1 MDDTGFFAGAINPHF
16 NLQKTEKQTV
26 FPLNWAFFSSGSGY
40 NKRKARKKGKFMPQQ
55 ESFLATPKGNRLHIG
70 IFGRRNAGKSS
81 LLNALTRQNS
91 AIVSPT
97 AGTTTDPVEK
107 PMELLPLGPVLFI
120 DTAGIDDSGAL
131 GEQRIEKTRQ
141 VLDRTDIAILVVDCT
156 KPDGWASWEESLL
169 DEFAKRQTPT
179 VVVFGKTDLAGVP
192 QAAAEKLR
200 QRNIPMVYAANPQPE
215 AISGDGPIPLDFFH
229 NTAQSTPVSQEQA
242 DKEAEKTKCRQN
254 RTPAGTAE
262 LRDALMTLVPDDFLA
277 PPPIVADLVPP
288 GELAILVT
296 PIDKEAPKGR
306 LILPEVQTLR
316 DLLDHGRLAMVV
328 QTEQLAEAIRRGRPK
343 LVVTDSQAFAEVS
356 QIVPAEIPLTS
367 FSILFARQ
375 KGDFSA
381 MLDGAKKLLA
391 LNANAKILIAE
402 ACSHHPIAEDIG
414 TEKIPRL
421 LRKRLGETITIGHVQ
436 GHDFPANDSALAEWD
451 LVIHCGGCVWN
462 RREMLRRIGRCAEAL
477 VPVTNYGLAIAALN
491 GILERAI
498 EILNQA

>member
-1 MDDTGFFAGAINPHF
+1 
-16 NLQKTEKQTV
+16 
-26 FPLNWAFFSSGSGY
+26 
-40 NKRKARKKGKFMPQQ
+40 MPQQ
-55 ESFLATPKGNRLHIG
+55 ESFLAAPKGNRLHIG

-91 AIVSPT
+91 SIVSPM

-107 PMELLPLGPVLFI
+107 PMEMLPLGPVLFI

-131 GEQRIEKTRQ
+131 GNQRIEKTRQ
-141 VLDRTDIAILVVDCT
+141 VLDRTEIAILVVDCSQ
-156 KPDGWASWEESLL
+156 PDGGWASWEESLL
-169 DEFAKRQTPT
+169 DEFAKRKTPT
-179 VVVFGKTDLAGVP
+179 LVVFSKTDLADVP
-192 QAAAEKLR
+192 RKIEEQLQA
-200 QRNIPMVYAANPQPE
+200 QNIPTVKGANPRPVE
-215 AISGDGPIPLDFFH
+215 ISDSK
-229 NTAQSTPVSQEQA
+229 AQTGT
-242 DKEAEKTKCRQN
+242 TK
-254 RTPAGTAE
+254 

-316 DLLDHGRLAMVV
+316 DLLDHGRLTMVV
-328 QTEQLAEAIRRGRPK
+328 QTEQLAEAIRRGKPK
-343 LVVTDSQAFAEVS
+343 LVVTDSQAFASVA
-356 QIVPAEIPLTS
+356 QIVPEEIPLTS

-381 MLDGAKKLLA
+381 MLGGAKQLLT

-421 LRKRLGETITIGHVQ
+421 LRFRLGENITVGHVQ
-436 GHDFPANDSALAEWD
+436 GHDFPTDDQALAEWD

-462 RREMLRRIGRCAEAL
+462 RREMLRRIGRCAAAN

-491 GILERAI
+491 GILDRAVAP
-498 EILNQA
+498 LNRL